1 MIRHLGLKA
10 SSNISVRAPVRPSV
24 RSFVR
29 RLMPQ
34 FIINGPGFTS
44 SRQAGSGHQISIMQP
59 KLAGCS
65 QWSEANIKQR
75 SFHFQWAIMQQHL
88 DEGPYETLV
97 FFLFFFPPCHKALLG
112 YINVDPPHP
121 LTEWKGHSCLFS
133 WHAARKPAH
142 PLSYPLPPSLPY
154 LLMTA
159 KCSVPGNQEHLA
171 CTIWLSHRLMGL
183 TMTICQKIK

>member
-10 SSNISVRAPVRPSV
+10 SSNISVRAPVHPSV

-97 FFLFFFPPCHKALLG
+97 FFFFF
-112 YINVDPPHP
+112 
-121 LTEWKGHSCLFS
+121 
-133 WHAARKPAH
+133 
-142 PLSYPLPPSLPY
+142 SLPV
-154 LLMTA
+154 T
-159 KCSVPGNQEHLA
+159 KHCSVTSTLTLHTP
-171 CTIWLSHRLMGL
+171 WLSGKGIPACLVDTQPGSQPTLSPTRYLHPFL
-183 TMTICQKIK
+183 IC